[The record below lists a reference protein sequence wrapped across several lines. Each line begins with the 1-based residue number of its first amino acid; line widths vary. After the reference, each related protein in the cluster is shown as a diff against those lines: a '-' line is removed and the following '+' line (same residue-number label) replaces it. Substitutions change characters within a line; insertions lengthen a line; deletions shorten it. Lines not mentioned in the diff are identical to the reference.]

1 MLLNGVIKMKKI
13 IVNDAEYE
21 LIKDYKNT
29 FIYNIAVDMLLIF
42 CIYIIY
48 RLFI

>member
-29 FIYNIAVDMLLIF
+29 FNEEE
-42 CIYIIY
+42 
-48 RLFI
+48 FISKYTE